1 MHSFHSPHSGTVLC
15 QSTPRPAKIPLAV
28 FLPRPHFASHTP
40 SPPHRLSSSVPPS
53 SILSFQRRFRCVA
66 FPIAFG
72 PHTALWFQRI
82 PQSWWLSLL
91 QEICSTA
98 RGHEHVAASD
108 KAPTLALLYGTNDRC
123 TPFPTPNIFLV
134 WISVSTCICVGT
146 YWKRPNLWV
155 LEAIF
160 FVKQNRDWRNLKKL
174 KRFHAR
180 AHNFLYNLRGSF
192 KVLIILI

>member
-1 MHSFHSPHSGTVLC
+1 VHSFHSPHSGTVLC

-82 PQSWWLSLL
+82 PQRWWLSLL

-123 TPFPTPNIFLV
+123 PPFPTPNIFFGLNF
-134 WISVSTCICVGT
+134 CL
-146 YWKRPNLWV
+146 NLYLCWNV
-155 LEAIF
+155 LEAS
-160 FVKQNRDWRNLKKL
+160 KL
-174 KRFHAR
+174 VGFGGH
-180 AHNFLYNLRGSF
+180 LLRET
-192 KVLIILI
+192 K